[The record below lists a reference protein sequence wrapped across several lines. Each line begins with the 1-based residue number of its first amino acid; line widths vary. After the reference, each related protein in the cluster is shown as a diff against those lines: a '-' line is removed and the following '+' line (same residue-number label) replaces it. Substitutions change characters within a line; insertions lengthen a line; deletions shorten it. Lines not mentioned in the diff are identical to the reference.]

1 MAWVLHLSPATV
13 VSLTVSQENN
23 FNRMRLGPGKHLH
36 GQTLMGGV
44 VKGEEFDYFH
54 ELVLN
59 QELVRIAARGVADGL
74 QAGMVIGL
82 PPVMNF
88 GPEPLRSKVLEEV
101 FSGQRSFTGRHQLNL
116 S

>member
-1 MAWVLHLSPATV
+1 
-13 VSLTVSQENN
+13 
-23 FNRMRLGPGKHLH
+23 
-36 GQTLMGGV
+36 MGGV

-101 FSGQRSFTGRHQLNL
+101 FSGQKVIYGSPSVESKLTRADHQPCHL
-116 S
+116 